1 MNFYQF
7 ESILVFIAFAWV
19 FYLHGAFVS
28 EKLLLKQKGVDR
40 LFINLSIGFC
50 LVVFLLF
57 FIALFHLLYQSFVTA
72 LFLIIPVYYL
82 FEKSIHKKLNFDLS
96 SFAQGL
102 VSHAWLIFAI
112 LYLLLPDSYNLFF
125 PETRSDAMRYH
136 LPYARFYVENHGLAV
151 NEFLRYPVFTHN
163 FDMTFALGY
172 LFLGEYQ
179 GEVLA
184 RMFSLFALLLLVLGV
199 YSFALRSFNKATAVI
214 AIIILIK
221 AKIFRTLMISAYI
234 DIGLSLFLFISIY
247 FLYLWQKENK
257 NTWLYLSAFALGIV
271 LGTKYL
277 GLLWLLPLTIWVFF
291 TFKSWKN
298 TYQFFLIAIFIGS
311 PWYIRNIIIAGN
323 PLHPFL
329 QDIFGYW
336 LWTPAD
342 VVGQKKDLLV
352 IHGVERSFLNFIKL
366 PYLLETLH
374 YFSKNH
380 LGWLMVL
387 GMPFLL
393 FAIKMKKFFK
403 FLAIFVFFNISFW
416 FFTSQIVR
424 YLIATLPFLV
434 IYSAYPLGK
443 ILSVINIA
451 TWIKKHATIIS
462 IAFLTIFSTYFIIHS
477 YNKFNKY
484 HPLPQNITDWKK
496 ANHKQNKY
504 YQFANVLN
512 VRGVKRVYNISDGR
526 FENSFNGEVLGDWFG
541 VANKR
546 MIYKD
551 CHTSHDVKQVL
562 RKFNAHYLLV
572 SKEKTWYN
580 NINIVLKGKPN
591 FKIVKENN
599 LGILYYLNY
608 DI

>member
-7 ESILVFIAFAWV
+7 EPILVFIVFAWV

-50 LVVFLLF
+50 LVVFVLF
-57 FIALFHLLYQSFVTA
+57 FIALFHLLYQSFVIA
-72 LFLIIPVYYL
+72 FFLIIPVYYL
-82 FEKSIHKKLNFDLS
+82 IEKSIHKKFNFDLS

-102 VSHAWLIFAI
+102 VNHAWLIFAF

-125 PETRSDAMRYH
+125 PETSSDAMRYH

-163 FDMTFALGY
+163 FDMAFALGY
-172 LFLGEYQ
+172 LFLGDYQ

-184 RMFSLFALLLLVLGV
+184 RMFSLFAFMLLVLGV

-214 AIIILIK
+214 AVIILIK
-221 AKIFRTLMISAYI
+221 AKIFRTLMISGYI
-234 DIGLSLFLFISIY
+234 DIGLSLFLFSSIY

-257 NTWLYLSAFALGIV
+257 NIWLYLSAFALGIV

-277 GLLWLLPLTIWVFF
+277 GLLWLFPLAIWVFF
-291 TFKSWKN
+291 TFKNWKN

-342 VVGQKKDLLV
+342 VIGQKKDLLL
-352 IHGVERSFLNFIKL
+352 IRGVDRSLVNFFKL
-366 PYLLETLH
+366 PFLLEMH
-374 YFSKNH
+374 QYFSRFH
-380 LGWLMVL
+380 LGWFMTL
-387 GMPFLL
+387 GIPFLV
-393 FAIKMKKFFK
+393 FAFKMERFFK
-403 FLAIFVFFNISFW
+403 YLAVFAFFNLVFW
-416 FFTSQIVR
+416 FFTSQTDR
-424 YLIATLPFLV
+424 YLMPTLTFLS
-434 IYSAYPLGK
+434 IYSAYPFGK
-443 ILSVINIA
+443 ILSVKLVP
-451 TWIKKHATIIS
+451 TRIKKYTTIIS
-462 IAFLTIFSTYFIIHS
+462 IIFLTIYSTYYLIRS
-477 YNKFNKY
+477 YKKFNKY
-484 HPLPQNITDWKK
+484 HPFPQSIAGWKN
-496 ANHKQNKY
+496 ANHRQNKY

-512 VRGVKRVYNISDGR
+512 ERSAKRVYNISEGM
-526 FENSFNGEVLGDWFG
+526 FGNSFNGEVLGDWFG
-541 VANKR
+541 VANKS

-551 CHTSHDVKQVL
+551 CHTSYDVKQVL
-562 RKFNAHYLLV
+562 RKFNTHYLLV
-572 SKEKTWYN
+572 SKEKAWFN
-580 NINIVLKGKPN
+580 KINKILKEKPN

-599 LGILYYLNY
+599 LGILYFLN
-608 DI
+608 